1 MRIGVAG
8 WIFAGGVLLLTG
20 CPKEP
25 GSTVLTKGVL
35 TIECDEAVAP
45 IMRMEVEE
53 FQSQYPESEITLRVV
68 EAREAVANFAAD
80 SVRVIV
86 TARAFNEEEKSA
98 LEAGK
103 VMYEEYHVAQSAVA
117 VIAHRDNPMKK
128 VRTGQLDSMF
138 SGTTTRWPAQGM
150 PAVIDLAI
158 GDVNASTNEVF
169 RRTVMEGGQIALSA
183 TPMSSSGEL
192 FDYVSERPDALGIIG
207 LAWLKGVT
215 EGVTVMAVGIPGY
228 RPDSTQRP
236 GTFYSPAAAYIYL
249 GYYGISTPVYMYT
262 REVSR
267 DLGLGFIAFVAGAE
281 GQKII
286 KRNGLVPV
294 TMPVRLIHLSS
305 EQVEP
310 Q

>member
-1 MRIGVAG
+1 MRIGVAW
-8 WIFAGGVLLLTG
+8 WIRAGGVLLLTG
-20 CPKEP
+20 CTKEP

-45 IMRMEVEE
+45 IMQLEVEE
-53 FQSQYPESEITLRVV
+53 FQSQYPESEIMLRVM
-68 EAREAVANFAAD
+68 EAREAIANFAAD

-86 TARAFNEEEKSA
+86 MARALNEEERSA

-128 VRTGQLDSMF
+128 VRIGQLDSMF
-138 SGTTTRWPAQGM
+138 SGTATRWPDRGT
-150 PAVIDLAI
+150 PGVIDLAI
-158 GDVNASTNEVF
+158 GDVNSSTNEVF
-169 RRTVMEGGQIALSA
+169 RRTVLEGGKFALSA
-183 TPMSSSGEL
+183 TPMSSSGKL

-207 LAWLKGVT
+207 LAWLKGVA
-215 EGVTVMAVGIPGY
+215 EDVTVMAVGIPGY
-228 RPDSTQRP
+228 SPDSTQRP
-236 GTFYSPAAAYIYL
+236 GVFYSPAAAYIYK

-286 KRNGLVPV
+286 NKNGLVPV
-294 TMPVRLIHLSS
+294 TVPVRLIHLSS
-305 EQVEP
+305 EQVEA